1 MFVLT
6 IDQQKS
12 TTRGDLVPQLLD
24 RLDRHAARLPGLALP
39 FERTVG
45 DEVQGVLDDPAS
57 VLAVV
62 LDVVRVGGW
71 RTGLG
76 IGGVQV
82 PLPAHSREASGPAFV
97 RARAAVDR
105 AKSRTTAVPVAVDGP
120 DEERAAEV
128 EAVLR
133 LLGAVVERRT
143 PLGWQVVDLLRPAP
157 WTGAGAAGTIREAR
171 DQGAGT
177 TQKEIARTLGIS
189 EQAVSQRVRSA
200 LWAEEQAAWPLATR
214 LLREADV

>member
-12 TTRGDLVPQLLD
+12 TTRGDLVPQLLE
-24 RLDRHAARLPGLALP
+24 RLALRTAQLPGVVLP

-45 DEVQGVLDDPAS
+45 DEVQGVLDDPMS
-57 VLAVV
+57 VLDLV
-62 LDVVRVGGW
+62 LDVVRLGGW

-76 IGGVQV
+76 LGGVHV
-82 PLPAHSREASGPAFV
+82 PLPDHSREASGPAFV
-97 RARAAVDR
+97 NARAAVER

-120 DEERAAEV
+120 DADRAADV
-128 EAVLR
+128 EALLR
-133 LLGAVVERRT
+133 LVGAIVERRT
-143 PLGWQVVDLLRPAP
+143 DLGWQVVDRLRLDP
-157 WTGAGAAGTIREAR
+157 EV
-171 DQGAGT
+171 

-200 LWAEEQAAWPLATR
+200 LWAEEQAAWPLAAR
-214 LLREADV
+214 LLGEADA

>member
-12 TTRGDLVPQLLD
+12 TSRGDLVPQLLD
-24 RLDRHAARLPGLALP
+24 RLSRHADHLPGVVLP

-45 DEVQGVLDDPAS
+45 DEVQGTLDDPVA

-76 IGGVQV
+76 LGGVQR
-82 PLPAHSREASGPAFV
+82 PLPSHSREASGPAFV
-97 RARAAVDR
+97 NARAAVDR
-105 AKSRTTAVPVAVDGP
+105 AKSRTTAVPVAVNGP
-120 DEERAAEV
+120 DGVRAAEV
-128 EAVLR
+128 EAILR

-143 PLGWQVVDLLRPAP
+143 PLGWQVVDLLRPLP
-157 WTGAGAAGTIREAR
+157 WTEGTPVAAGRPPAEI
-171 DQGAGT
+171 

-200 LWAEEQAAWPLATR
+200 LWAEEQAAWPLAVR

>member
-24 RLDRHAARLPGLALP
+24 RLTRHGAHLAGVLLP

-45 DEVQGVLDDPAS
+45 DEVQGVIDDPVSALS
-57 VLAVV
+57 VV

-76 IGGVQV
+76 IGGVRQ
-82 PLPAHSREASGPAFV
+82 PWPEHSREASGQAFV
-97 RARAAVDR
+97 SARAAVDR

-120 DEERAAEV
+120 DTGRAAEV
-128 EAVLR
+128 EAILR
-133 LLGAVVERRT
+133 LLGAIVERRT
-143 PLGWQVVDLLRPAP
+143 AAGWQVVDLLRPAP
-157 WTGAGAAGTIREAR
+157 WADHRAGAAASQAR
-171 DQGAGT
+171 DQPSGA

-200 LWAEEQAAWPLATR
+200 LWAEEQAAWPLAAR

>member
-12 TTRGDLVPQLLD
+12 TSRGDLVPDLLD
-24 RLDRHAARLPGLALP
+24 RLRAHAARLPGIVLP

-45 DEVQGVLDDPAS
+45 DEVQGVLDDAAS
-57 VLAVV
+57 TLTVV

-76 IGGVQV
+76 IGGVQL
-82 PLPAHSREASGPAFV
+82 PLPEHSREAAGPAFV
-97 RARAAVDR
+97 HARAAVDR
-105 AKSRTTAVPVAVDGP
+105 AKSRTTAVPVAVEGNDAV
-120 DEERAAEV
+120 RAAEV
-128 EAVLR
+128 EAILR

-143 PLGWQVVDLLRPAP
+143 PHGWQVVDLLRPVPAS
-157 WTGAGAAGTIREAR
+157 R
-171 DQGAGT
+171 GAGT

-200 LWAEEQAAWPLATR
+200 LWAEEQAAWPLAAR